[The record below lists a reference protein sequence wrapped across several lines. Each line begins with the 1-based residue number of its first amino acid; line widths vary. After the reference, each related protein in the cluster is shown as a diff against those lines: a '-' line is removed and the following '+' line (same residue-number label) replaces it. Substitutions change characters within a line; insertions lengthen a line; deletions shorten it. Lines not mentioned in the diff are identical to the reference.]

1 MAMKPEHASAD
12 LALGMRYNTLVDCSD
27 DIDPETLHSDVEE
40 EEEEEDED
48 DQEPDDEPGDD
59 DRGDDIDPDLTETE
73 DDPDDEPG
81 DDGDGGKDG
90 GDDDPD
96 ADEDPDLDAEA
107 LAELAEGGKSKVVP
121 HSRFHEV
128 NESLKREREE
138 RLRLEEEN
146 ARLKG
151 AAPKPEEQKPE
162 KPATY
167 DFDAAEDRYMA
178 AILDGDADKAKEIR
192 REIRA
197 EELKL
202 FESKAGQDAKKAA
215 EEELQKRDQSAE
227 TERLQKVLNDVL
239 TKYPFLNND
248 SEEANQDAIEDVIA
262 RRDYYLRKGMSPS
275 KAVAAAVEKV
285 APRYAP
291 EAKDDGDDGKDK
303 PVKDKPN
310 LSKEKIERNVERQK
324 QIPAV
329 MPGVGER
336 GKDVDYADL
345 SEDEFDALPES
356 EKRKARGDFVS
367 EKD

>member
-27 DIDPETLHSDVEE
+27 DIDPETLHSDFEE

-48 DQEPDDEPGDD
+48 EDPDDEQGDD
-59 DRGDDIDPDLTETE
+59 DRGDDIDPDLTEAE
-73 DDPDDEPG
+73 DDPDDEPDDEPG
-81 DDGDGGKDG
+81 DDGDDEGDG
-90 GDDDPD
+90 DPD
-96 ADEDPDLDAEA
+96 ADADPDLDAEA

-128 NESLKREREE
+128 NESLKQERAE

-162 KPATY
+162 KPETY
-167 DFDAAEDRYMA
+167 DFDAAEDRYMS

-197 EELKL
+197 EELKM

-215 EEELQKRDQSAE
+215 EEELLKRDQSAE
-227 TERLQKVLNDVL
+227 SERLQKVLDDAL
-239 TKYPFLNND
+239 AKYPFLNNE
-248 SEEANQDAIEDVIA
+248 SKEANQDAIEDVIA
-262 RRDYYLRKGMSPS
+262 RRDYYLRQGMSPS
-275 KAVAAAVEKV
+275 KAVAAAVEKI

-291 EAKDDGDDGKDK
+291 ADDQGDADKDK
-303 PVKDKPN
+303 PVKDKPS
-310 LSKEKIERNVERQK
+310 LGKEKIERNVERQAR
-324 QIPAV
+324 IPAV

-336 GKDVDYADL
+336 GKDVDYANL
-345 SEDEFDALPES
+345 TEDEFDALPEA
-356 EKRKARGDFVS
+356 EKRKARGDFVG

>member
-27 DIDPETLHSDVEE
+27 DIDPETLHSDFEE

-48 DQEPDDEPGDD
+48 EDPDDEAGDD

-73 DDPDDEPG
+73 GDPDDEPG
-81 DDGDGGKDG
+81 DDDKD
-90 GDDDPD
+90 DADDPD
-96 ADEDPDLDAEA
+96 AEDDPDLDADA

-128 NESLKREREE
+128 NESLKQERAE

-162 KPATY
+162 TPAAY
-167 DFDAAEDRYMA
+167 DFDAAEDRYMTA
-178 AILDGDADKAKEIR
+178 VMEGDTDKAKVIR

-197 EELKL
+197 EELKI
-202 FESKAGQDAKKAA
+202 FEGKAGQDAKKAA

-227 TERLQKVLNDVL
+227 TERLQKVLDDAL
-239 TKYPFLNND
+239 AKYPFLNND
-248 SEEANQDAIEDVIA
+248 SDEANQDAIEDVIA
-262 RRDYYLRKGMSPS
+262 RRDHYLRQGMSPS
-275 KAVAAAVEKV
+275 KAVAAAVEKI

-291 EAKDDGDDGKDK
+291 AAEEQPGDKSKPVKEKPALGKDK
-303 PVKDKPN
+303 ID
-310 LSKEKIERNVERQK
+310 RNVERQRS
-324 QIPAV
+324 IPPV

-367 EKD
+367 ERD

>member
-40 EEEEEDED
+40 EEEEEDEED
-48 DQEPDDEPGDD
+48 ENPDDDPGDD
-59 DRGDDIDPDLTETE
+59 DRGDDIDPDLTEAE
-73 DDPDDEPG
+73 EDPDDEPG
-81 DDGDGGKDG
+81 DGGDGRDGG

-96 ADEDPDLDAEA
+96 ADEDPDPDLDAEA

-167 DFDAAEDRYMA
+167 DFDAAEDRYMGA
-178 AILDGDADKAKEIR
+178 MLEGDADKAKEIR

-239 TKYPFLNND
+239 AKYPFLNND

-262 RRDYYLRKGMSPS
+262 RRDYYLRQVCRRRRRSLRRWRRSRLATHLQRRMMATMGRIS
-275 KAVAAAVEKV
+275 
-285 APRYAP
+285 R
-291 EAKDDGDDGKDK
+291 
-303 PVKDKPN
+303 
-310 LSKEKIERNVERQK
+310 
-324 QIPAV
+324 
-329 MPGVGER
+329 
-336 GKDVDYADL
+336 
-345 SEDEFDALPES
+345 
-356 EKRKARGDFVS
+356 
-367 EKD
+367 

>member
-48 DQEPDDEPGDD
+48 EDPDDEPGDD

-73 DDPDDEPG
+73 DDPDDEAG
-81 DDGDGGKDG
+81 DDEKDEREA
-90 GDDDPD
+90 DDDPD

-151 AAPKPEEQKPE
+151 AAPKPEEQKQE
-162 KPATY
+162 KPAAY
-167 DFDAAEDRYMA
+167 DFDAAEDRYLDAM
-178 AILDGDADKAKEIR
+178 LDGDKDKAKEIR

-197 EELKL
+197 EEQKL
-202 FESKAGQDAKKAA
+202 FESKAGEDAKKAT

-227 TERLQKVLNDVL
+227 TERLQKVLNDAL
-239 TKYPFLNND
+239 AKYPFLND
-248 SEEANQDAIEDVIA
+248 ASEEANQDAIEDVIA

-275 KAVAAAVEKV
+275 KAVAAAVEKI
-285 APRYAP
+285 APRYAAAP
-291 EAKDDGDDGKDK
+291 DEQDGDKGK

-310 LSKEKIERNVERQK
+310 LSREKIERNVERQK
-324 QIPAV
+324 KIPAV

-356 EKRKARGDFVS
+356 EKRKARGDFVN